1 MFQLFPGLGVTLDLW
16 VLWLRKEPV
25 RDTVIANTVNTVSSV
40 GGHKQQS
47 SGTKALLL
55 RWAAVVTEK
64 AGAVGSELCCGHGA
78 TTGRDQG
85 SAQLGS
91 GPGHTQGR
99 GEALTGPRLG
109 VWA

>member
-1 MFQLFPGLGVTLDLW
+1 M
-16 VLWLRKEPV
+16 
-25 RDTVIANTVNTVSSV
+25 NTVNSV
-40 GGHKQQS
+40 GRHKQQS
-47 SGTKALLL
+47 SGNRAFLL
-55 RWAAVVTEK
+55 RWAAMVTEK

-85 SAQLGS
+85 SAQLS
-91 GPGHTQGR
+91 SSPGHTQGR